1 MMALSHRLIALRI
14 RWTLRLTQILS
25 KLCIRLVVYSNPRP
39 YKVTLDLN
47 GLPLEME
54 IDTGAAVSI
63 ISEATQKRVF
73 PKARLRKSSVA
84 LQIYS
89 SEPLTVLGQMKVK
102 VSYQGYKGTH
112 SLLVVQGNGSNLMG
126 RDWL

>member
-1 MMALSHRLIALRI
+1 
-14 RWTLRLTQILS
+14 
-25 KLCIRLVVYSNPRP
+25 
-39 YKVTLDLN
+39 
-47 GLPLEME
+47 ME

-84 LQIYS
+84 LQTYS

-112 SLLVVQGNGSNLMG
+112 SLLVVQGNGSNLLG
-126 RDWL
+126 RDWLRLIHIDWASIKALAFGKPVAVDYLVEKCVFIGCWNHERCSSPVEP